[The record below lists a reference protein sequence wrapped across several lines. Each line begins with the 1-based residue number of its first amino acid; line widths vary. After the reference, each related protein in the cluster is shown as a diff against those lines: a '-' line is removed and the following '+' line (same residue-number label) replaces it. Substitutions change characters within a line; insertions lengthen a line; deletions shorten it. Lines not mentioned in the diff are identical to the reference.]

1 MQGLPYEVRG
11 PIKIVIIAVLCK
23 ICSVLCVQPGVAGRN
38 WEQLV
43 QLAWP
48 TLPLWMS
55 IISSLLGGKMIIL
68 DVYLSI
74 LIIFFGGGGNF
85 KLKICGV
92 WAYVFCSSRWV
103 LHVSP
108 EADIS
113 WFTYRL
119 GRLKP
124 RVSTSRW
131 PPLKVHNI
139 FDTVI
144 DFSKIW
150 CHNAL

>member
-11 PIKIVIIAVLCK
+11 PIKIVIIAVICK

-74 LIIFFGGGGNF
+74 LIIFLGGGGETSNWKSVGF
-85 KLKICGV
+85 ELMC
-92 WAYVFCSSRWV
+92 FV
-103 LHVSP
+103 L
-108 EADIS
+108 ADE
-113 WFTYRL
+113 YYMY
-119 GRLKP
+119 RLKP
-124 RVSTSRW
+124 TFPDLPIGLAGWSLGSQHLDGLR
-131 PPLKVHNI
+131 
-139 FDTVI
+139 
-144 DFSKIW
+144 
-150 CHNAL
+150 